1 MNDLTLAINE
11 KLNELE
17 RYQAFLQS
25 QIENRKKYEAA
36 LMDFVRPDFDLEKMF
51 QSNMQAFEHTYP
63 DIFNIFLNYQLNRFE
78 LHMDNG
84 NVNIYDTEK
93 KNNIYQ
99 QDVYQ
104 DSYVQYLDY
113 CETPTVLTNK
123 FSVRKKLTD
132 DFIHS
137 QFLNELSISL
147 KEQNEK
153 KKHNHLPKVIPSLML
168 MGIGCGYHINSLV
181 KEHIVKKLYIY
192 EPHLDLL
199 YLSLFLTDWADIFE
213 QLNVHNTELH
223 FSVGEFDTE
232 LGISKEVESVFQRF
246 GRFFSGYSFLYKHYH
261 DDYLDRVTKQLSLQF
276 VGNILGFGFYDDAIL
291 SIENFSKN
299 FDVPFLRPDSLDELK
314 NVPVYLI
321 ANGPSLDK
329 DIQWLIE
336 HQNNAIVISCGTAL
350 SALYKYGLK
359 PDFHCEM
366 ERCQVTHD
374 VLASFY
380 DKAFFSGI
388 TLLAL
393 NTVLP
398 SVFAMFEDKVQGVKW
413 GEASSKLFVQGL
425 GQQEKPALLVNCNPT
440 VSNCALAFCEKIGF
454 TDIALFGVDMGYKSK
469 QHHSR
474 NSVYYKGDQDSGL
487 YTHKAKYKLKA
498 NFDADA
504 LVETDEIFKYSHTVL
519 ERTLAQNPHLKVKNC
534 SDGAYVEGAKPTQAD
549 SLVSSLIENKAAL
562 ISNITET
569 IKSSE
574 TYTNDAFVALQNDVP
589 LFLDLCNL
597 FIEQLSG
604 KPASIN
610 VALELLDEQL
620 RRLSSFNNTN
630 ISYFDELLRG
640 TILHTHSMLVN
651 SLYSHEEEGQALENF
666 HNSAQIVCSYFEE
679 IKSDYE
685 EKFSEIEPSI

>member
-63 DIFNIFLNYQLNRFE
+63 DIYNAFLNYQLTRFE
-78 LHMDNG
+78 LHMDDG

-93 KNNIYQ
+93 KISLYK

-104 DSYVQYLDY
+104 DSYVQYLGFQ
-113 CETPTVLTNK
+113 EKPSVLSNK
-123 FSVRKKLTD
+123 FSVREKLTD

-137 QFLNELSISL
+137 QFLNELAVTL
-147 KEQNEK
+147 KAQNEQK
-153 KKHNHLPKVIPSLML
+153 KNNRLPKVMPSLML
-168 MGIGCGYHINSLV
+168 MGVGSGYHIYSLL
-181 KEHIVKKLYIY
+181 KDHIVKKLYIY
-192 EPHLDLL
+192 EPHSDLL
-199 YLSLFLTDWADIFE
+199 YLSLFLTDWTTIFE
-213 QLNVHNTELH
+213 QLNSNNTELH
-223 FSVGEFDTE
+223 FSIGEFDSE
-232 LGISKEVESVFQRF
+232 LGVSKEVESVFQKF

-261 DDYLDRVTKQLSLQF
+261 DDYLDRVTKQLSVQF
-276 VGNILGFGFYDDAIL
+276 VGNILGLGFYDDAIL

-299 FDVPFLRPDSLDELK
+299 FDVPFLRPDSLDGLK
-314 NVPVYLI
+314 DVPVYLI

-329 DIQWLIE
+329 DIQWLME
-336 HQNNAIVISCGTAL
+336 HQGNAIIISCGTAL

-380 DKAFFSGI
+380 DKEFFSGI

-398 SVFAMFEDKVQGVKW
+398 SVFAMFENKVQGVKW
-413 GEASSKLFVQGL
+413 GEASSKLFAQGL
-425 GQQEKPALLVNCNPT
+425 GLQEKPALLVYCNPT

-454 TDIALFGVDMGYKSK
+454 TDITLFGVDMGYKSE
-469 QHHSR
+469 QHHSK
-474 NSVYYKGDQDSGL
+474 NSVYYQGDQDSGL
-487 YTHKAKYKLKA
+487 YKHKAKYKLKG
-498 NFDADA
+498 NFDADTF
-504 LVETDEIFKYSHTVL
+504 VETDEIFKYSHSVL
-519 ERTLAQNPHLKVKNC
+519 ERTLAQNPHLNVKNC
-534 SDGAYVEGAKPTQAD
+534 SDGAYVEGAEPIQTD
-549 SLVSSLIENKAAL
+549 SLVSTRIENKAEL
-562 ISNITET
+562 VSHITDK

-574 TYTNDAFVALQNDVP
+574 TYTNDAFAAIHNDVP

-597 FIEQLSG
+597 FIEQLSNQR
-604 KPASIN
+604 ASIDA
-610 VALELLDEQL
+610 VLEVLDEQL
-620 RRLSSFNNTN
+620 RRLSSFHNTT

-651 SLYSHEEEGQALENF
+651 SLLSHEQEEQALENYR
-666 HNSAQIVCSYFEE
+666 HSAQIVCDYLEA
-679 IKSDYE
+679 IKEDYIA
-685 EKFSEIEPSI
+685 KFG

>member
-11 KLNELE
+11 KLGELE
-17 RYQAFLQS
+17 RYQSFLKS

-36 LMDFVRPDFDLEKMF
+36 LKDFVRPDFDLEKMF
-51 QSNMQAFEHTYP
+51 QSNMEAFEHTYP
-63 DIFNIFLNYQLNRFE
+63 DIYNAFINYQLTRFE
-78 LHMDNG
+78 LHMDEG

-93 KNNIYQ
+93 KINLYK

-104 DSYVQYLDY
+104 DSHVQYLGFK
-113 CETPTVLTNK
+113 EKPVVLSNK
-123 FSVRKKLTD
+123 FSVREKVND
-132 DFIHS
+132 RFIHS
-137 QFLNELSISL
+137 QFLNKLAINL
-147 KEQNEK
+147 KEQNELK
-153 KKHNHLPKVIPSLML
+153 KNNYLPKVMPSLML
-168 MGIGCGYHINSLV
+168 MGVGCGYHIHSLL

-213 QLNVHNTELH
+213 LLNVHNTELH

-232 LGISKEVESVFQRF
+232 LGINKEVESVFQRF

-299 FDVPFLRPDSLDELK
+299 FDVPFLRPSSLDELK
-314 NVPVYLI
+314 NIPVYLI

-329 DIQWLIE
+329 DIQWLLE
-336 HQNNAIVISCGTAL
+336 HQDNAIIISCGTAL

-366 ERCQVTHD
+366 ERGQVTHN

-380 DKAFFSGI
+380 DKAFFRGI

-413 GEASSKLFVQGL
+413 GEASSKLFLQSL
-425 GQQEKPALLVNCNPT
+425 GRQEKPALLVNCNPT

-454 TDIALFGVDMGYKSK
+454 TDIVLFGVDMGYKSE
-469 QHHSR
+469 QHHSK
-474 NSVYYKGDQDSGL
+474 NSVYYQGDQDSGL
-487 YTHKAKYKLKA
+487 YKHKAKYKLKG
-498 NFDADA
+498 NFDPETF
-504 LVETDEIFKYSHTVL
+504 VETDEIFKYSHSVL
-519 ERTLAQNPHLKVKNC
+519 ERTLAQNPHLKIKNC
-534 SDGAYVEGAKPTQAD
+534 SDGAYVEGAKPTQTD
-549 SLVSSLIENKAAL
+549 SLVRTPIENKAAL
-562 ISNITET
+562 VSHIAAK

-574 TYTNDAFVALQNDVP
+574 TYTNDAFAAIHNDVP

-597 FIEQLSG
+597 FIEQLSNQ
-604 KPASIN
+604 PASIDA
-610 VALELLDEQL
+610 VLEVLDEQL
-620 RRLSSFNNTN
+620 RRLSSFHNTT

-651 SLYSHEEEGQALENF
+651 SLFSHEQEEQALENYR
-666 HNSAQIVCSYFEE
+666 HSAQIVCNYLEA
-679 IKSDYE
+679 IKENYTA
-685 EKFSEIEPSI
+685 KFG

>member
-51 QSNMQAFEHTYP
+51 QSNMQAFEHSYP
-63 DIFNIFLNYQLNRFE
+63 DIYNTFLNYQLSRFE
-78 LHMDNG
+78 LHMDDG

-93 KNNIYQ
+93 KTYLYK

-104 DSYVQYLDY
+104 DSYVQYLGFK
-113 CETPTVLTNK
+113 ERPVVLTNK
-123 FSVRKKLTD
+123 FSVREKIND
-132 DFIHS
+132 GFIHS
-137 QFLNELSISL
+137 QFLNELAINL
-147 KEQNEK
+147 KEQNEL

-168 MGIGCGYHINSLV
+168 MGVGCGYHIQSFLTA
-181 KEHIVKKLYIY
+181 HIVKKLYIY
-192 EPHLDLL
+192 EPHSDLL
-199 YLSLFLTDWADIFE
+199 YLSLFLTDWTDIFK
-213 QLNVHNTELH
+213 QLNEHNTELH
-223 FSVGEFDTE
+223 LSVGEFDSE

-261 DDYLDRVTKQLSLQF
+261 DDYLDRVTKQLSVQF

-314 NVPVYLI
+314 DVPVYLI

-329 DIQWLIE
+329 DIQWLME
-336 HQNNAIVISCGTAL
+336 HQGNAIIISCGTAL

-366 ERCQVTHD
+366 ERGQVTHN

-380 DKAFFSGI
+380 DEGFFSGI

-398 SVFAMFEDKVQGVKW
+398 SVFAMFENKVQGVKW
-413 GEASSKLFVQGL
+413 GEASSKIFVQGL

-454 TDIALFGVDMGYKSK
+454 TDITLFGVDMGYKSK
-469 QHHSR
+469 QHHSK
-474 NSVYYKGDQDSGL
+474 NSVYYKGEQDSGL
-487 YTHKAKYKLKA
+487 YKHKAKYKLKG
-498 NFDADA
+498 NFDNDSF
-504 LVETDEIFKYSHTVL
+504 VETDEIFKYSHSVL
-519 ERTLAQNPHLKVKNC
+519 ERTLAKNPHLKVKNC
-534 SDGAYVEGAKPTQAD
+534 SDGAYVEGAKPIRSD
-549 SLVSSLIENKAAL
+549 SLAGTTIENKEAL
-562 ISNITET
+562 VRYINNT

-574 TYTNDAFVALQNDVP
+574 IYTNDAFAAIHNDVP
-589 LFLDLCNL
+589 LFLDLCDL
-597 FIEQLSG
+597 FIEQLSNQ
-604 KPASIN
+604 PASIDA
-610 VALELLDEQL
+610 VLDVLDDQL
-620 RRLSSFNNTN
+620 RRLSSFNNTT

-651 SLYSHEEEGQALENF
+651 SLYSHEQESKALENYC
-666 HNSAQIVCSYFEE
+666 HSAQIVCNYLEA
-679 IKSDYE
+679 IKEDYTTR
-685 EKFSEIEPSI
+685 FG

>member
-11 KLNELE
+11 KLSELE
-17 RYQAFLQS
+17 RYQSFLQT
-25 QIENRKKYEAA
+25 QIDIRKKYEAA
-36 LMDFVRPDFDLEKMF
+36 LKDFVRPDFDLEKMF
-51 QSNMQAFEHTYP
+51 QSNMQSFEHTYP
-63 DIFNIFLNYQLNRFE
+63 DIHNAFINYQLTRFE
-78 LHMDNG
+78 LHMDDG

-93 KNNIYQ
+93 RISLYK

-104 DSYVQYLDY
+104 DSHVQYLGFK
-113 CETPTVLTNK
+113 EKPVVLSNK
-123 FSVRKKLTD
+123 FSVREKVND
-132 DFIHS
+132 RFIHS
-137 QFLNELSISL
+137 QFLNKLAIKL
-147 KEQNEK
+147 KEQNELK
-153 KKHNHLPKVIPSLML
+153 KNNYLPKVMPSLML
-168 MGIGCGYHINSLV
+168 MGVGCGYHIHSLL

-213 QLNVHNTELH
+213 LLNVHNTELH

-232 LGISKEVESVFQRF
+232 LGINKEVESVFQRF

-314 NVPVYLI
+314 NIPVYLI

-329 DIQWLIE
+329 DIQWLME
-336 HQNNAIVISCGTAL
+336 HQNNAIIISCGTAL
-350 SALYKYGLK
+350 SALHKYGLK

-366 ERCQVTHD
+366 ERCQITHD

-380 DKAFFSGI
+380 DKDFFNGV

-398 SVFAMFEDKVQGVKW
+398 SVFAMFENKVQGVKW

-425 GQQEKPALLVNCNPT
+425 GLQVKPALLVNCNPT

-469 QHHSR
+469 QHHSKS
-474 NSVYYKGDQDSGL
+474 SVYYKGDQDSGL

-504 LVETDEIFKYSHTVL
+504 LVETDEIFKYSHAVL

-549 SLVSSLIENKAAL
+549 SLVSTLIENKASL
-562 ISNITET
+562 ISNIAET

-574 TYTNDAFVALQNDVP
+574 AYTSDAFVALHNDVS
-589 LFLDLCNL
+589 LFLDLCDL

-604 KPASIN
+604 KPASIDA
-610 VALELLDEQL
+610 ALGLLDEQL
-620 RRLSSFNNTN
+620 RRLSSLHNTT
-630 ISYFDELLRG
+630 ISYFDEILRG
-640 TILHTHSMLVN
+640 TILHTHSMLIN
-651 SLYSHEEEGQALENF
+651 SLYSHCDETLALGNYYK
-666 HNSAQIVCSYFEE
+666 SAKIVCEYLEAIKEDYFARFG
-679 IKSDYE
+679 DGL
-685 EKFSEIEPSI
+685 FRV